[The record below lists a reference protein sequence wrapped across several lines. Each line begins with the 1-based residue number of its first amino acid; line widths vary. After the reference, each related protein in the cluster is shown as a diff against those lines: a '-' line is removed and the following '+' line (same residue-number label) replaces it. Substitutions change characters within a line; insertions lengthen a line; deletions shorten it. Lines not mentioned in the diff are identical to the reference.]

1 MMVPRLA
8 ILVNRLVFENLK
20 HRPVRTLL
28 SAVAIGVQVTMVLTL
43 VGVSRGMLNDFAN
56 RSRGIGADI
65 LVRAPGSSLI
75 GFSTNFSEKY
85 LDVIRRQTHVRA
97 VAGALI
103 QPIGGVDSITGIK
116 LQDFDAVSGG
126 FRYLEGGPFQAPKDI
141 IIDDVYARA
150 KNLHAGKTIELLNS
164 TWRVAGVVQSG
175 KLSRM
180 FAQMDV
186 LGEMFAN
193 TGKVTAA
200 YVKLDDPKQTGPVI
214 IQLKNTLKD
223 FPIYSMEEFVSLVS
237 IDSVPTLRNF
247 IWVIVT
253 LGVLIG
259 FLVVFLSMYTAV
271 LERTREIGILKALGA
286 SPAYVLGILLR
297 ETALLAVIGSILG
310 ILFSYATRFLIN
322 IMVPTMSQAIV
333 PDWWPIA
340 SAIALGAS
348 LLGAAYPG
356 LKAARQDAIEALAY
370 D

>member
-1 MMVPRLA
+1 M
-8 ILVNRLVFENLK
+8 
-20 HRPVRTLL
+20 L

-75 GFSTNFSEKY
+75 GFSTNFQEKY
-85 LDVIRRQTHVRA
+85 LDFFRKQPHVVA

-103 QPIGGVDSITGIK
+103 QPIGGVDSITGINLK
-116 LQDFDAVSGG
+116 NFNQVSGG
-126 FRYLEGGPFQAPKDI
+126 FRYLEGGPFQQPRDI
-141 IIDDVYARA
+141 LIDDIYANA
-150 KNLHAGKTIELLNS
+150 HNLHAGNTIEVLNNK
-164 TWRVAGVVQSG
+164 WRVAGVVQSG

-180 FAQMDV
+180 FAQLDV
-186 LGEMFAN
+186 LQDMFAN
-193 TGKVTAA
+193 TGKITAA
-200 YVKLDDPKQTGPVI
+200 YLKLDNTQYTTGVI
-214 IQLKNTLKD
+214 ADLKKKLPD
-223 FPIYSMEEFVSLVS
+223 FPIYSMEEFVSLIS
-237 IDSVPTLRNF
+237 IDSVPALKNF
-247 IWVIVT
+247 IWVIIT

-286 SPAYVLGILLR
+286 SPAYIVGILLR
-297 ETALLAVIGSILG
+297 ETAVLAVVGSVLG
-310 ILFSYATRFLIN
+310 VIFTFGTRLLISTL
-322 IMVPTMSQAIV
+322 VPTMTQAIV

-340 SAIALGAS
+340 GAIALVGS
-348 LLGAAYPG
+348 LLGATYPG